1 MPYLTLKYINFF
13 DFKSFEGQVIVGPF
27 CKSLNCVLGP
37 NGAGKS
43 NIIDGI
49 LFVFGKNAR

>member
-1 MPYLTLKYINFF
+1 MPYLVLKHINFF
-13 DFKSFEGQVIVGPF
+13 NFKSFEGYVSVGPL
-27 CKSLNCVLGP
+27 CKAMNCILGP

-49 LFVFGKNAR
+49 LFVFGKNAK